1 MIAARRTS
9 WNFALDRA
17 LAWSRE
23 LKQPLVV
30 LEALDCDYPWASDRL
45 HRFVLDG
52 MRGNRSAFAGSGVTY
67 HPYVEPTP
75 GAGRGLLPTL
85 VASASV
91 VVTDDAPVFF
101 LPALTQAA
109 ARYVTTRFEA
119 VDSNG
124 ILPVNAPPKGQVF
137 PSAYAFRRYLQREL
151 PLHLEHRPA
160 SDPLGR
166 RALPRLSS
174 LTPDILARWPAA
186 DAILDPGGNLDALP
200 IDHSVAPVARA
211 GGESAARQHLDD
223 FVADRLEKYAD
234 RNDPDEDVSSRLSA
248 YLHFGHIS
256 AHEIVHR
263 VLAEAGWS
271 PQHVSTSARGLREG
285 WWGASRPVEAFLD
298 QLITWRELGFNMSA
312 RRTDYRTF
320 EALPSWAL
328 ATLDRHAGDRREHV
342 YTPDQFAAAATHDAL
357 WNAAQRQLLEEGR
370 IHNYLR
376 MLWGKKVL
384 EWSAS
389 PRDAFDVMV
398 ALNDRHAV
406 DGRDPNSYSGIAWV
420 FGRYDR
426 PWAPERPIFGT
437 VRYMTSA
444 SAMRKL
450 RVKQYMRRYGPGPAV
465 RRQPAS
471 VGGQRAALRGR
482 RP

>member
-1 MIAARRTS
+1 MTAARRPA

-52 MRGNRSAFAGSGVTY
+52 MRENRSAFADGGIAY
-67 HPYVEPTP
+67 HPYVEPAP
-75 GAGRGLLPTL
+75 GAGRGLLRAL
-85 VASASV
+85 AASASV
-91 VVTDDAPVFF
+91 VVTDDAPVFL

-109 ARYVTTRFEA
+109 ARDVTTRFEA

-124 ILPVNAPPKGQVF
+124 ILPVHAPPTGQVF
-137 PSAYAFRRYLQREL
+137 SSAYAFRRYLQREL
-151 PLHLEHRPA
+151 PLHLERRPA
-160 SDPLGR
+160 SDPLR
-166 RALPRLSS
+166 RQALPGLSS
-174 LTPDILARWPAA
+174 LAPDILARWPAA
-186 DAILDPGGNLDALP
+186 DAVLAPGGNLAALP

-211 GGESAARQHLDD
+211 GGQAAARERLDH
-223 FVADRLEKYAD
+223 FVADRLD
-234 RNDPDEDVSSRLSA
+234 RYGDRHDPDDDVGSRLSP

-263 VLAEAGWS
+263 VLADAGWT
-271 PQHVSTSARGLREG
+271 PQHLSTSARGRREG
-285 WWGASRPVEAFLD
+285 WWGVSRPVEAFLD
-298 QLITWRELGFNMSA
+298 QVITWRELGFNMSA
-312 RRTDYRTF
+312 RRADYCTF

-328 ATLDRHAGDRREHV
+328 ATLERHAGDPREHV
-342 YTPDQFAAAATHDAL
+342 YTLDQFAAAATHDAL
-357 WNAAQRQLLEEGR
+357 WNAAERQLLEEGR
-370 IHNYLR
+370 IHTYLR
-376 MLWGKKVL
+376 MFWGKKIL
-384 EWSAS
+384 EWSES

-398 ALNDRHAV
+398 ALNDRYAV
-406 DGRDPNSYSGIAWV
+406 DGRDPNSCSGIAWV

-450 RVKQYMRRYGPGPAV
+450 RVKQYMRRYGP
-465 RRQPAS
+465 S
-471 VGGQRAALRGR
+471 LL
-482 RP
+482 